1 MLSWMPPAAWSS
13 TSHLEIP
20 SIPQQLS
27 SPPSAVVVWAEI
39 GGRKKGLEVERG
51 MFAARGVLDASRIVH
66 AYGIS
71 IPTSQ
76 PVCIEYRKRQNGRKP
91 DVIGVV
97 RKNQSAPL
105 QI

>member
-27 SPPSAVVVWAEI
+27 SPPSAVSAEI
-39 GGRKKGLEVERG
+39 GGRKKGLEVERD
-51 MFAARGVLDASRIVH
+51 MFAARGVLDASQIVH
-66 AYGIS
+66 TYGIS